1 MHDILHRDGQIEVA
15 GQHVLCPQ
23 ARRAGETQACAP
35 VYGIHR
41 TPRAR
46 CTGRRA
52 RWPPCS
58 GTGGGLASLGWC
70 SAQRAPARPAS
81 IRPRIFDP
89 AEPQGANRPTATSR
103 GSRSIWWYKA
113 PIHGTSLSP
122 KPKPILSVVQPQGKS
137 LHQGQFFVGGGPAA
151 SGLGWHPKRVRLV
164 RRAAAVVRTGAN
176 GSRSRDMSALRAL
189 GPKPAFFSYL
199 ASVNLLAFRPFSRS
213 CPQF

>member
-1 MHDILHRDGQIEVA
+1 VRPGIWDPPDATGEMYGSAREVA
-15 GQHVLCPQ
+15 TVLGYRRWPSF
-23 ARRAGETQACAP
+23 ARVVQRAACAS
-35 VYGIHR
+35 
-41 TPRAR
+41 A
-46 CTGRRA
+46 
-52 RWPPCS
+52 
-58 GTGGGLASLGWC
+58 ASV
-70 SAQRAPARPAS
+70 
-81 IRPRIFDP
+81 DP
-89 AEPQGANRPTATSR
+89 AAHFRPSGAAGREPADGHLSRLALDLVVQSANR